1 MNISKL
7 RTGVGVDAHKFGD
20 SGPCSL
26 AGLQWPETP
35 RLLGHSDGDAAVHA
49 LCDAV
54 LSACQLGDVGTLF
67 GVDKPEMAGVSG
79 VAMISTLREFVTSK
93 GFVINNV
100 ALQIV
105 GNQPKITARREEAQ
119 LVLSQA
125 LGAPVSVSAT
135 TSDQMG
141 FTGRGEGIY
150 VIANAL
156 VQIP

>member
-79 VAMISTLREFVTSK
+79 VAMISTLREFVISK

-156 VQIP
+156 VHTP